1 MKLSNI
7 LLGCGIALLVFS
19 LLQAVALLTMV
30 PVVFMAA
37 GAFRIAEALEG
48 KSCIS

>member
-19 LLQAVALLTMV
+19 ILQAVALLTMV
-30 PVVFMAA
+30 PVLFMAA
-37 GAFRIAEALEG
+37 GVFRIAEILDD
-48 KSCIS
+48 KL